1 MNNAIQD
8 AILEFGSQNRLAK
21 AVGVSQAAVR
31 KWREGGGMDV
41 RHAQKIEELTGGKV
55 TAKQISDG
63 INPNQGAGNGS
74 NENRKTESP

>member
-1 MNNAIQD
+1 MNQAIQD
-8 AILEFGSQNRLAK
+8 AIWEFGSQNRLAK

-41 RHAQKIEELTGGKV
+41 RHAQKIEELTNGKV

-63 INPNQGAGNGS
+63 I
-74 NENRKTESP
+74 RR